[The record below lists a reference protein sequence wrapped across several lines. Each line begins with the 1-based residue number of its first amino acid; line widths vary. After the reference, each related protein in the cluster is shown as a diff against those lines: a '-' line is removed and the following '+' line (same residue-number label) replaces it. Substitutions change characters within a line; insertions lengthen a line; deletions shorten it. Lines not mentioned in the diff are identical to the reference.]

1 MGVHNLWELLAP
13 VGRRV
18 SVETLAGKKL
28 AIDASIWMI
37 QFMKAMR
44 DEKGEMVRN
53 AHVLG
58 FFRRICKLLFLRTK
72 PVFVFDGGTPA
83 LKRRTVVAR
92 RRQREN
98 AQAKIRKTAEKLLL
112 NHLKELRLKEL
123 AKDLEGQRQKNDVKG
138 KRVMSDTTDMAGNPM
153 EGNKAVFGSYNQEQ
167 LDEMFLVMSRLR
179 LAASLA
185 EEDENFAG
193 GASASGARI
202 PAEEEDGDEDEEMIL
217 PTMHGKVDPAVLAAL
232 PPSMQLDLLVQM
244 RERLMAENRQKYQKV
259 KKAPARFSELQIQAY
274 LKTVA
279 FRREIDEV
287 RKSAAGRGIGGVQT
301 SRIASEANREFIFSS
316 SFTGDKQVL
325 TSAGL
330 DRNSNEQRQ
339 IPTERPSDSLDGVV
353 SNKKS
358 NAARELIVDEPSSVL
373 DDDIDTYLD
382 ERGRVRVSRVRA
394 MGFRLTR
401 DLQRNLDLM
410 KEAEQD
416 RTETNQDANLDS
428 IQHVETS
435 HEDNNLTVCLNNT
448 HEESTS
454 TNKTA
459 MEVSF
464 EYDSAHKCVESDD
477 DLFADLVAEGPAK
490 VCSTDNTPSRKQSVD
505 STSDCEWEEGLE
517 DKEIALVAEGKDRT
531 LTHDIELGSKPC
543 GANCDVS
550 DESEVDWEDGSSIV
564 PEHGGR
570 CPPEYQKAVSKGA
583 LEEECEF
590 QEAIRRSI
598 EEVRVQNNSVS
609 SSEDGKYQ
617 KDEEVVR
624 EDLILEEKDRAE
636 RKSLL
641 EDLQSSETSSDI
653 MAGGER
659 KDGAGGMHILKTGSS
674 PETQLAQ
681 SVAINPDNRQQ
692 PVDKPCQ
699 VYPSFHPEHLRQDGS
714 RSNLHEEFGHME
726 SVAPT
731 EGNGNNLS
739 KEQRMDASSGGL
751 VPSSTNICP
760 GSTWEYSET
769 VLADM
774 PDAPPG
780 DTRQIESDFAATEK
794 LNEITTP
801 RESLVIECHDS
812 QNFAEEVD
820 HADFGRNDVID
831 NSAVMCGSKEQFDI
845 TEASL
850 EEEMLDLDKER
861 ADLGDEQRKLERDAE
876 SVSSEMFA
884 ECQELLQMFGLPYI
898 IAPME
903 AEAQCA
909 YMELANLVD
918 GVVTD
923 DSDVFLFGARSVYK
937 NIFDDRKYVETYFMK
952 DIENELG
959 LTREKLIRM
968 ALLLGSDYTEGV
980 SGIGIVNAIEVVN
993 AFPEEDGLQK
1003 FREWIES
1010 PDPSI
1015 FGKVDGQ
1022 GGGSSRKKGSK
1033 AGDSDVNCL
1042 KSDFEG
1048 VSASEQDVTQSLDG
1062 IQKMKEIF
1070 MTKHRNVSKN
1080 WHIPSSF
1087 PSEAVVSA
1095 YDSPQVDKSTEPFA
1109 WGKPD
1114 LFVLRRRKDLTLCW
1128 EKFGWGTQK
1137 ADELLL
1143 PVLKEYNKHETQL
1156 RLEAFYTFN
1165 ERFAK
1170 IRSKRIKKAVKGI
1183 AGNKSSELMDD
1194 SVQDVSESKKKRKVN
1209 PNEAWKGQSDK
1220 VLRKMQVGDAGD
1232 EINAAEKRAAK
1243 HLRKRKTKGELTE
1256 NVDPLIQGV
1265 GRRNIS
1271 KGLSVGRRGTE
1282 RGRGR
1287 DRGRAVGRGRWTENF
1302 ALGYA
1307 EASSDDENHGDSEP
1321 EVLVQKKEG
1330 SFEVRR
1336 STRPRR
1342 MVKYVLNDLGT
1353 DESDE
1358 MEHDDGDSA
1367 HEEAGE
1373 EEAFGNDEG
1382 IIRVGLAGPSKWNN
1396 HEVGDNL
1403 LKEGLSVDHLDME
1416 GGFCMDEAEPER
1428 RPGHEGTGQNCEPL
1442 SDEYLEMGGGFCLDE
1457 DGAGKDSGQCA
1468 SSSARTIFFDS
1479 AEIPH
1484 CSGSVKECEGDISA
1498 SRLTSSPAKTLNELQ
1513 GGGQCSTTN
1522 DEILTSQHNIADDE
1536 SGIKTV
1542 RSLSAIPYLRRKRR
1556 KS

>member
-1 MGVHNLWELLAP
+1 
-13 VGRRV
+13 
-18 SVETLAGKKL
+18 
-28 AIDASIWMI
+28 
-37 QFMKAMR
+37 
-44 DEKGEMVRN
+44 
-53 AHVLG
+53 
-58 FFRRICKLLFLRTK
+58 
-72 PVFVFDGGTPA
+72 
-83 LKRRTVVAR
+83 
-92 RRQREN
+92 
-98 AQAKIRKTAEKLLL
+98 
-112 NHLKELRLKEL
+112 
-123 AKDLEGQRQKNDVKG
+123 
-138 KRVMSDTTDMAGNPM
+138 
-153 EGNKAVFGSYNQEQ
+153 
-167 LDEMFLVMSRLR
+167 
-179 LAASLA
+179 
-185 EEDENFAG
+185 
-193 GASASGARI
+193 
-202 PAEEEDGDEDEEMIL
+202 
-217 PTMHGKVDPAVLAAL
+217 
-232 PPSMQLDLLVQM
+232 
-244 RERLMAENRQKYQKV
+244 
-259 KKAPARFSELQIQAY
+259 ELQIQAY

-358 NAARELIVDEPSSVL
+358 NAARELVVDEPSSVL

-401 DLQRNLDLM
+401 DLRRNLDLM

-416 RTETNQDANLDS
+416 KTETNENANLNS

-459 MEVSF
+459 IEVSF
-464 EYDSAHKCVESDD
+464 EYDGAHKCVESDD
-477 DLFADLVAEGPAK
+477 DLFADLVAGGPAK

-531 LTHDIELGSKPC
+531 LTHDIELGSKPS

-550 DESEVDWEDGSSIV
+550 DESEVDWEDGSSGV
-564 PEHGGR
+564 PQHGGR

-583 LEEECEF
+583 LEEECDF

-598 EEVRVQNNSVS
+598 EDVRGQNHSVS
-609 SSEDGKYQ
+609 SSEDGKSR

-624 EDLILEEKDRAE
+624 EDLTLEEKERAE

-641 EDLQSSETSSDI
+641 GDLRSSATSSDI
-653 MAGGER
+653 MAGAER
-659 KDGAGGMHILKTGSS
+659 KDGAGGMHILKIGSS

-692 PVDKPCQ
+692 LVDKPCQ
-699 VYPSFHPEHLRQDGS
+699 VYPSCHPERLRQDGS
-714 RSNLHEEFGHME
+714 RSYLHEEFGHME

-739 KEQRMDASSGGL
+739 KEQCMDASSSGL
-751 VPSSTNICP
+751 VPSSTNICS

-801 RESLVIECHDS
+801 RESLVLECHDS
-812 QNFAEEVD
+812 QKFAEKVD
-820 HADFGRNDVID
+820 HADFPNGRDDVID
-831 NSAVMCGSKEQFDI
+831 NSAVMCGSKEQFEI

-861 ADLGDEQRKLERDAE
+861 ADLGDEQRKLERNAE

-1048 VSASEQDVTQSLDG
+1048 VSASELDVSQSLDG

-1070 MTKHRNVSKN
+1070 MNKHRNVSKN

-1087 PSEAVVSA
+1087 PSEAVISA

-1114 LFVLRRRKDLTLCW
+1114 LFVLRRRCSDLVLEEEGDRW
-1128 EKFGWGTQK
+1128 KN
-1137 ADELLL
+1137 LLL
-1143 PVLKEYNKHETQL
+1143 PCGWVTQL

-1209 PNEAWKGQSDK
+1209 PNKAEKDK
-1220 VLRKMQVGDAGD
+1220 SEEVLSKMQVGDAGD
-1232 EINAAEKRAAK
+1232 EINAAEKLAAK
-1243 HLRKRKTKGELTE
+1243 HLRKRKTKGELTG
-1256 NVDPLIQGV
+1256 NVEPLIQGV

-1271 KGLSVGRRGTE
+1271 KGLSVGGRGRGRE

-1342 MVKYVLNDLGT
+1342 MVKYVMNDLGT

-1358 MEHDDGDSA
+1358 MEHDNGDSA

-1382 IIRVGLAGPSKWNN
+1382 IISVGLAGPSKWNN
-1396 HEVGDNL
+1396 HEVGDHS

-1416 GGFCMDEAEPER
+1416 GGFCMGEAELEPEM
-1428 RPGHEGTGQNCEPL
+1428 RPGHAGTGQNSEPL

-1457 DGAGKDSGQCA
+1457 DGADKDSGQCA
-1468 SSSARTIFFDS
+1468 SSPARTIFIDS

-1484 CSGSVKECEGDISA
+1484 CSGSVKESEGDISA

-1522 DEILTSQHNIADDE
+1522 DEILTSQDNIEDDE
-1536 SGIKTV
+1536 SGIKSV
-1542 RSLSAIPYLRRKRR
+1542 RSLSAMPYLRRKRR

>member
-18 SVETLAGKKL
+18 SVETLAGKKNSQL
-28 AIDASIWMI
+28 
-37 QFMKAMR
+37 
-44 DEKGEMVRN
+44 V
-53 AHVLG
+53 
-58 FFRRICKLLFLRTK
+58 LLFTNPNLICEHLDDTVHEGDAGRERR
-72 PVFVFDGGTPA
+72 DGEECSRVRLLPPNMQAA
-83 LKRRTVVAR
+83 LPPHKAC
-92 RRQREN
+92 
-98 AQAKIRKTAEKLLL
+98 
-112 NHLKELRLKEL
+112 LKELRLKEL
-123 AKDLEGQRQKNDVKG
+123 AKDLEDQRQKNDVKG
-138 KRVMSDTTDMAGNPM
+138 KRFMSDTTDMAGNRM
-153 EGNKAVFGSYNQEQ
+153 EGNKAVFGSYNQEE
-167 LDEMFLVMSRLR
+167 LDEM
-179 LAASLA
+179 LAASLAA

-193 GASASGARI
+193 GASAFGARI
-202 PAEEEDGDEDEEMIL
+202 PAEEEDGDEEMIL
-217 PTMHGKVDPAVLAAL
+217 PTIHGKVDPAVLAAL

-259 KKAPARFSELQIQAY
+259 TKAPARFSELQIQAY

-287 RKSAAGRGIGGVQT
+287 QKSAAGRGIGGVQT
-301 SRIASEANREFIFSS
+301 SRIASEANREFIFLS
-316 SFTGDKQVL
+316 SFTGDKHRQIFKELFYGLLSKKLLSSCPSEHVL
-325 TSAGL
+325 NDMLVLLRVFTSAGL

-339 IPTERPSDSLDGVV
+339 TPTERPSDSLDGIV

-358 NAARELIVDEPSSVL
+358 NAARELVVDEPSSVL

-410 KEAEQD
+410 KEAEQGG
-416 RTETNQDANLDS
+416 TETNENANLNS

-454 TNKTA
+454 SNKTA
-459 MEVSF
+459 IEVSF
-464 EYDSAHKCVESDD
+464 EYDGADKCVESDD
-477 DLFADLVAEGPAK
+477 DLFADLVAGGPPM

-505 STSDCEWEEGLE
+505 FTSDCAWEEGLE

-531 LTHDIELGSKPC
+531 HDIELGSKPS
-543 GANCDVS
+543 GANCDGS
-550 DESEVDWEDGSSIV
+550 DESEVDWEDRSSSV

-583 LEEECEF
+583 LEEECDF

-598 EEVRVQNNSVS
+598 EDVRGQNHSVPS
-609 SSEDGKYQ
+609 SVDGKYQ

-624 EDLILEEKDRAE
+624 EDSILEEKDRAE
-636 RKSLL
+636 RKFTR
-641 EDLQSSETSSDI
+641 SSETSSGI
-653 MAGGER
+653 MAGAER

-692 PVDKPCQ
+692 LVDKPCQ
-699 VYPSFHPEHLRQDGS
+699 VYPSCHPERLRQDGIHS
-714 RSNLHEEFGHME
+714 YLHEEFGHVE

-731 EGNGNNLS
+731 EGNGNDLS

-760 GSTWEYSET
+760 GSTWENSET

-801 RESLVIECHDS
+801 RECHDS
-812 QNFAEEVD
+812 QKFAEVV
-820 HADFGRNDVID
+820 HADFSNGRDDVID
-831 NSAVMCGSKEQFDI
+831 NSAVMCCSKEEFEI

-861 ADLGDEQRKLERDAE
+861 ADLGDEQRKLERNAE
-876 SVSSEMFA
+876 SVSSEVFA
-884 ECQELLQMFGLPYI
+884 ECQELLQMLGLPYI

-937 NIFDDRKYVETYFMK
+937 NIFDDR
-952 DIENELG
+952 N
-959 LTREKLIRM
+959 
-968 ALLLGSDYTEGV
+968 
-980 SGIGIVNAIEVVN
+980 GIGIVNAIEVVN

-1015 FGKVDGQ
+1015 FGKGDRQ
-1022 GGGSSRKKGSK
+1022 GEGSSRKKGSK
-1033 AGDSDVNCL
+1033 AGDNDVNCL
-1042 KSDFEG
+1042 KSDSEG
-1048 VSASEQDVTQSLDG
+1048 VSASEQDVSESLDG

-1070 MTKHRNVSKN
+1070 M
-1080 WHIPSSF
+1080 
-1087 PSEAVVSA
+1087 
-1095 YDSPQVDKSTEPFA
+1095 
-1109 WGKPD
+1109 
-1114 LFVLRRRKDLTLCW
+1114 
-1128 EKFGWGTQK
+1128 
-1137 ADELLL
+1137 
-1143 PVLKEYNKHETQL
+1143 NKHTQL
-1156 RLEAFYTFN
+1156 RLEAFYTSN

-1170 IRSKRIKKAVKGI
+1170 IRSKRIKIAVKGT

-1194 SVQDVSESKKKRKVN
+1194 SVLDVSESKKKRKEN
-1209 PNEAWKGQSDK
+1209 PNKAEKDQSEK
-1220 VLRKMQVGDAGD
+1220 VLSKMQVGDAGD
-1232 EINAAEKRAAK
+1232 QINAAEKCAAK
-1243 HLRKRKTKGELTE
+1243 HLRKRKTKAELTE
-1256 NVDPLIQGV
+1256 NVEPLIQGV

-1271 KGLSVGRRGTE
+1271 KGLSVGGRV
-1282 RGRGR
+1282 RGRGGER

-1321 EVLVQKKEG
+1321 EVLAQKKEG
-1330 SFEVRR
+1330 SLEVRR
-1336 STRPRR
+1336 STRPQR
-1342 MVKYVLNDLGT
+1342 MVKYAMNDLGT

-1358 MEHDDGDSA
+1358 MEHDNGDST

-1373 EEAFGNDEG
+1373 EEAFGNDEY
-1382 IIRVGLAGPSKWNN
+1382 IISVGLAGPSKWNN
-1396 HEVGDNL
+1396 HEVGDNS
-1403 LKEGLSVDHLDME
+1403 LKEGSSVDHLDIE
-1416 GGFCMDEAEPER
+1416 GGFCMDEAEPEM
-1428 RPGHEGTGQNCEPL
+1428 RPGHAGTGQNSEPL
-1442 SDEYLEMGGGFCLDE
+1442 SDEYLEMGGGCCLDE
-1457 DGAGKDSGQCA
+1457 DGADKDSGQCA
-1468 SSSARTIFFDS
+1468 SRPARTIFFDS
-1479 AEIPH
+1479 SEIPC
-1484 CSGSVKECEGDISA
+1484 CSGSVKESEGDISA
-1498 SRLTSSPAKTLNELQ
+1498 SRLISSPVKTVNELQ
-1513 GGGQCSTTN
+1513 GEGQYSTTN
-1522 DEILTSQHNIADDE
+1522 DVIDTSQDNIEDDE
-1536 SGIKTV
+1536 SGIKSV
-1542 RSLSAIPYLRRKRR
+1542 RSLSAMPYLRRKRR